1 MKEREL
7 RELAT
12 CKGCGKKLGASFREN
27 RTLPMFWKVTI
38 ERFLLDDQ
46 AMRRQAGLE
55 MMMGGHV
62 ALAQALSPD
71 EEMAKP
77 IMEPKTICLCEYCAL
92 ETSQVLGALAM
103 EE

>member
-27 RTLPMFWKVTI
+27 RTLPMFWKITM
-38 ERFLLDDQ
+38 ERFLIDDR
-46 AMRRQAGLE
+46 AMKRQAGLE
-55 MMMGGHV
+55 MMMDGHV
-62 ALAQALSPD
+62 ALAQAFSPD
-71 EEMAKP
+71 EDMAES
-77 IMEPKTICLCEYCAL
+77 IMEPKTICLCEHCAI
-92 ETSQVLGALAM
+92 ESRQIIGALAM